1 MFVEYLPLLRIEPA
15 YGIPWVSVSLLG
27 DSHRCLSFSPDD
39 LLLVLNFVD
48 DRLSLSASPPQLHFG
63 CLQRR
68 IAVTHPV
75 HPQQI
80 SEAGRDDRS
89 RLLVILVRSVTLVPV
104 DPKIPTGGTYNW
116 VVVWTTLVLDLGTTS
131 KQNLFVLANI
141 SAMAR
146 VARCDTKV
154 AECYAVIGL
163 VVRFLDRSCSRVLR
177 CHFNLRDRYW
187 GLFTMLLFLVQSLF
201 LVFYIV
207 WTVRQPG
214 QGRLAI

>member
-1 MFVEYLPLLRIEPA
+1 MVGTCCDESVPLSAILMFVEYLPLLRIEPA

-131 KQNLFVLANI
+131 KQNLFVWQTSRLWPELQDATPKLQNAMLS
-141 SAMAR
+141 SAWSFGSWIGA
-146 VARCDTKV
+146 VLV
-154 AECYAVIGL
+154 CYDVTSI
-163 VVRFLDRSCSRVLR
+163 
-177 CHFNLRDRYW
+177 
-187 GLFTMLLFLVQSLF
+187 
-201 LVFYIV
+201 
-207 WTVRQPG
+207 
-214 QGRLAI
+214 